1 MTTKR
6 KNYQEFIK
14 LCIIFLHGADAAEV
28 FFQPHGAFRQA
39 WWMTKAIYSLKMFLF
54 QHQFTVITKEK
65 HSVKELALF
74 MNLIYV
80 QFWHDTPLARKTSLN
95 DVQLLEAVAN
105 CQNRATAKTA
115 SDTSS
120 QHIWYF
126 SDILFGLSFL
136 WRQNWRWCE
145 NKDCDS
151 ASLKRLDSRQSTWA
165 IVSHWPSK
173 LHYIRNCCDLC
184 CALCKWQDEGS

>member
-1 MTTKR
+1 
-6 KNYQEFIK
+6 
-14 LCIIFLHGADAAEV
+14 
-28 FFQPHGAFRQA
+28 
-39 WWMTKAIYSLKMFLF
+39 MTKAIYSLKMFLF

-120 QHIWYF
+120 QHI
-126 SDILFGLSFL
+126 
-136 WRQNWRWCE
+136 
-145 NKDCDS
+145 
-151 ASLKRLDSRQSTWA
+151 
-165 IVSHWPSK
+165 
-173 LHYIRNCCDLC
+173 
-184 CALCKWQDEGS
+184 